1 MEPAD
6 STFGPQRLVERRT
19 FMAMIAGGLL
29 AAPLAAE
36 AQQAG
41 RTARVGI
48 LALTTLTPIPAAVN
62 HFRAGLRELGYV
74 EGQTVFFEY
83 RAAEGKVERL
93 PELARELVATR
104 VDVIYTASA
113 PPALAA
119 KQATNAIRVVF
130 AGIPDPVGAGL
141 VPSLARPGG
150 NVTGIAFEA
159 TPEQAAKQLELLKGL
174 APSVTRVGIFG
185 APGLQESHQR
195 HQPIVESA
203 RAKLGLD
210 LVRAEVRTVA
220 DLDRAF
226 DTLARARV
234 DAFWLIAPAAFQG
247 RRQIADYAL
256 KNRLPA
262 VAPYREFADAGG
274 LVSFGANFAD
284 THRRAAAY
292 VDKILKGTK
301 AGDLPVEQP
310 TKFELVINLKTAKAL
325 GLAIPPSLLARA
337 DEVIQ

>member
-1 MEPAD
+1 VID
-6 STFGPQRLVERRT
+6 RRT
-19 FMAMIAGGLL
+19 FLAGTGAVLL

-36 AQQAG
+36 AQPAG
-41 RTARVGI
+41 KPARVGV
-48 LALTTLTPIPAAVN
+48 LALTTLTPIPAAVSY
-62 HFRAGLRELGYV
+62 FRAELRELGYV

-93 PELARELVATR
+93 PELAQELVATR
-104 VDVIYTASA
+104 VDVIYVASA

-119 KQATNAIRVVF
+119 KQATNTIPVVF

-141 VPSLARPGG
+141 VTNLARPGG
-150 NVTGIAFEA
+150 NVTGVAFEA
-159 TPEQAAKQLELLKGL
+159 TPEQAAKQLELLKGV
-174 APSVTRVGIFG
+174 APSVTRVGVFG

-203 RAKLGLD
+203 RAKLGLEV
-210 LVRAEVRTVA
+210 VRAEVRTVA

-234 DAFWLIAPAAFQG
+234 DGLWLVAPAAFQG
-247 RRQIADYAL
+247 RMQIADYAL

-274 LVSFGANFAD
+274 LVSFGANFAA

-310 TKFELVINLKTAKAL
+310 TKFELVINLKTARAL
-325 GLAIPPSLLARA
+325 GLMIPPSLLARA

>member
-1 MEPAD
+1 VID
-6 STFGPQRLVERRT
+6 RRT
-19 FMAMIAGGLL
+19 FLAGTGAVFL

-36 AQQAG
+36 AQPAG
-41 RTARVGI
+41 NPARVGV
-48 LALTTLTPIPAAVN
+48 LALTTLTPIPAAVSY
-62 HFRAGLRELGYV
+62 FRAGLRELGYV

-93 PELARELVATR
+93 PELAQELVATR
-104 VDVIYTASA
+104 VDVIYVASA

-119 KQATNAIRVVF
+119 KQATNTIPVVF

-141 VPSLARPGG
+141 VTNLARPGG
-150 NVTGIAFEA
+150 NVTGVAFEA
-159 TPEQAAKQLELLKGL
+159 TPEQAAKQLELLKGV
-174 APSVTRVGIFG
+174 APSVTRVGVFG

-203 RAKLGLD
+203 RAKLGLEV
-210 LVRAEVRTVA
+210 VRAQVRTVA

-234 DAFWLIAPAAFQG
+234 DGLWLVAPAAFQG

-274 LVSFGANFAD
+274 LVSFGANFAA

-310 TKFELVINLKTAKAL
+310 TKFELVSNLKTARAL
-325 GLAIPPSLLARA
+325 GLMIPPSLLARA

>member
-1 MEPAD
+1 
-6 STFGPQRLVERRT
+6 VERRRFVT
-19 FMAMIAGGLL
+19 GVAGSLL
-29 AAPLAAE
+29 AAPHLTW

-41 RTARVGI
+41 KPARVGI
-48 LALTTLTPIPAAVN
+48 LALTTFTPVPLAVD
-62 HFRAGLRELGYV
+62 HFRARLRELGYV
-74 EGQTVFFEY
+74 DGQTVLFEY

-93 PELARELVATR
+93 PELARELVDAK
-104 VDVIYTASA
+104 VNVIYTAAA
-113 PPALAA
+113 PAALAA
-119 KQATNAIRVVF
+119 KQATNAIPVVF
-130 AGIPDPVGAGL
+130 AGIPDPEGAGL
-141 VPSLARPGG
+141 VASLARPGG
-150 NVTGIAFEA
+150 NVTGVAFEA

-185 APGLQESHQR
+185 APGLQASLQR

-210 LVRAEVRTVA
+210 FIRAEVPSVA

-262 VAPYREFADAGG
+262 IAPYREFADAGG
-274 LVSFGANFAD
+274 LVSFGASFAD
-284 THRRAAAY
+284 THRRAATY
-292 VDKILKGTK
+292 VDKILKGAK
-301 AGDLPVEQP
+301 PADLPVEQP

-325 GLAIPPSLLARA
+325 GLTIPPSLLARA
-337 DEVIQ
+337 DQVIE

>member
-1 MEPAD
+1 
-6 STFGPQRLVERRT
+6 VERRAFLGAVT
-19 FMAMIAGGLL
+19 GGLL
-29 AAPLAAE
+29 ATPFAAE

-41 RTARVGI
+41 RTAQVGI

-74 EGQTVFFEY
+74 EGETVLFEY

-119 KQATNAIRVVF
+119 KQATNAIPVVF

-141 VPSLARPGG
+141 VTSLARPGG

-174 APSVTRVGIFG
+174 APSVTRIGVFG

-234 DAFWLIAPAAFQG
+234 DGLWLVAPAAFQG
-247 RRQIADYAL
+247 RGQIADYAL
-256 KNRLPA
+256 KDRLPA
-262 VAPYREFADAGG
+262 VAPYREFVDAGG
-274 LVSFGANFAD
+274 LVSFGASFAH
-284 THRRAAAY
+284 THHRAAAY
-292 VDKILKGTK
+292 VDKILKGAK
-301 AGDLPVEQP
+301 PGDLPVEQP
-310 TKFELVINLKTAKAL
+310 AKFELVINLKTAKAL
-325 GLAIPPSLLARA
+325 GLTVPQSLLLRA
-337 DEVIQ
+337 DQVIE

>member
-1 MEPAD
+1 MID
-6 STFGPQRLVERRT
+6 RRT
-19 FMAMIAGGLL
+19 FLAGTGAVLL

-36 AQQAG
+36 AQPAG
-41 RTARVGI
+41 KPARVGV
-48 LALTTLTPIPAAVN
+48 LALTTLTPIPAAVSY
-62 HFRAGLRELGYV
+62 FRAELRELGYV
-74 EGQTVFFEY
+74 KGQTVFFEY

-93 PELARELVATR
+93 PELAQELVATR
-104 VDVIYTASA
+104 VDVIYVASA

-119 KQATNAIRVVF
+119 KQATNTIPVVF
-130 AGIPDPVGAGL
+130 AGIPDPVGPGL
-141 VPSLARPGG
+141 VTNLARPGG
-150 NVTGIAFEA
+150 NVTGVAFEA
-159 TPEQAAKQLELLKGL
+159 TPEQAAKQLELLKGV
-174 APSVTRVGIFG
+174 APSVTRVGVFG

-203 RAKLGLD
+203 RAKLGLEV
-210 LVRAEVRTVA
+210 VRAEVRTVA

-234 DAFWLIAPAAFQG
+234 DGLWLVAPAAFQG

-274 LVSFGANFAD
+274 LVSFGANFAA

-310 TKFELVINLKTAKAL
+310 TKFELVINLKTARAL
-325 GLAIPPSLLARA
+325 GLMIPPSLLARA